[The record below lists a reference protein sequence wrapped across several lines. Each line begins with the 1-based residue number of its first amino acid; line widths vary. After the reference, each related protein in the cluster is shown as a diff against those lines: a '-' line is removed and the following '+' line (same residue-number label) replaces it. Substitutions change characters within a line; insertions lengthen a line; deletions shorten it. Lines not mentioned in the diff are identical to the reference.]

1 MNVLLIENDLSS
13 GFWVLILGLHFESND
28 LVVSMA

>member
-13 GFWVLILGLHFESND
+13 EVWVLILGLHFESND